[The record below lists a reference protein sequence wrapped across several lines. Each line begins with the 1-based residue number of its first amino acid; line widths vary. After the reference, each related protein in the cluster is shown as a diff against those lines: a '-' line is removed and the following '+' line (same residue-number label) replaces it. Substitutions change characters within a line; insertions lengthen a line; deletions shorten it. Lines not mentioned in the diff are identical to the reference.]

1 MFGAIILVSILL
13 SIFSTSVMCYISMAT
28 PIGPWIAPTLVL
40 CALLLFNLFARRV
53 TSTALALAT
62 SAGSIG
68 GIMATA
74 FGFSYPALY
83 FLDPGLFNAWMMQP
97 IFFATVI
104 SALAFI
110 GGGLGIWIADW
121 CEDTLLVK
129 EQLAFPIGQ
138 LVYKTILAMSNQMRK
153 AYELVIGFA
162 GTMVFC
168 ILQDGVMRI
177 QSFIPKSLMMVDA
190 MKIGF
195 ISIPSIKL
203 DLFPLVWAIGFVTG
217 HVIAL
222 PLAVG
227 AVSRILFLDPLHRTI
242 WFCHL
247 TSMEFILAFCSGM
260 ILIGAVTSFIGLPKQ
275 MWRGIK
281 KMKSDFDTGTMLSG
295 NGFSRNMALEFG
307 CLLILFICFFSYFE
321 FSWLAQL
328 YMLVSTIICAYQIAA
343 IAGRIGMALVGRYAT
358 FVMVPGM
365 LLFGFNAIQL
375 VLISTLVEIC
385 GGVTTDVLFGRKLAQ
400 LAGIDRSLMKRY
412 QYFGLIISSL
422 IIGIVFWL
430 LVSHFQL
437 GSDQLFAQKAQ
448 GRQLLVA
455 VRQFDVYVLLIGA
468 LFGFLLQKIKVN
480 PALVFGGLLMPIN
493 LVVGLVLGGLC
504 TMCTSDKE
512 EWFPFWSGV
521 YAANSIWMLLQ
532 AIIA

>member
-1 MFGAIILVSILL
+1 MLVAIILVSIVL
-13 SIFSTSVMCYISMAT
+13 SIFSTAVMCYISMAT
-28 PIGPWIAPTLVL
+28 PIGPWIASTLVL
-40 CALLLFNLFARRV
+40 LAILLFNLFTRRV

-68 GIMATA
+68 GIIATG

-83 FLDPGLFNAWMMQP
+83 FLDPGLFNAWMTQP
-97 IFFATVI
+97 IFFVSII

-121 CEDTLLVK
+121 CEETLLVK
-129 EQLAFPIGQ
+129 EHLAFPIGQ
-138 LVYKTILAMSNQMRK
+138 LVHRTILAMSNQMRK

-162 GTMVFC
+162 GTMIFC
-168 ILQDGVMRI
+168 VLQDGVMRI
-177 QSFIPKSLMMVDA
+177 PSVIPKSLMMVNA
-190 MKIGF
+190 MKVGF
-195 ISIPSIKL
+195 INIPAVRL
-203 DLFPLVWAIGFVTG
+203 DLFPLVWAIGFITG
-217 HVIAL
+217 HVIAI

-227 AVSRILFLDPLHRTI
+227 AVSRILFVDPLHRTS

-247 TSMEFILAFCSGM
+247 TSVEFILAFCSGM

-281 KMKSDFDTGTMLSG
+281 KMKSDFDAGTMLSG

-307 CLLILFICFFSYFE
+307 VLLVLFVLFFSYFE
-321 FSWLAQL
+321 FSWTAQI

-365 LLFGFNAIQL
+365 LLFGFNAVQL
-375 VLISTLVEIC
+375 VLISTLVEVC

-412 QYFGLIISSL
+412 QYFGLLISSL

-430 LVSHFQL
+430 LVSRFQL

-455 VRQFDVYVLLIGA
+455 VRQFDPYVLLIGA

>member
-1 MFGAIILVSILL
+1 MFGAIIVVSILL
-13 SIFSTSVMCYISMAT
+13 SIFSTAVMCYISMAT

-40 CALLLFNLFARRV
+40 CALLLFNLFTRRV

-74 FGFSYPALY
+74 VGFSYPAFY
-83 FLDPGLFNAWMMQP
+83 FLDPALFNAWMAQP
-97 IFFATVI
+97 IFFVSI
-104 SALAFI
+104 VSALAFI

-138 LVYKTILAMSNQMRK
+138 LVYKTIAAMSNQMRK
-153 AYELVIGFA
+153 AYELIVGFV
-162 GTMVFC
+162 GTMIFC
-168 ILQDGVMRI
+168 MLQDGVMRI
-177 QSFIPKSLMMVDA
+177 QSLIPKSVMMVNA
-190 MKIGF
+190 MKVGF
-195 ISIPSIKL
+195 ITIPTIKL
-203 DLFPLVWAIGFVTG
+203 DLFPLYWAIGFVTG

-227 AVSRILFLDPLHRTI
+227 AISRILFLDPLHKTA

-260 ILIGAVTSFIGLPKQ
+260 ILIGAITSFIGLPKQ
-275 MWRGIK
+275 LWRGIK
-281 KMKSDFDTGTMLSG
+281 KMKSDFTAGTMLTG
-295 NGFSRNMALEFG
+295 NGLSRNMALEFG
-307 CLLILFICFFSYFE
+307 FFLVLFVCFFSYFE
-321 FSWLAQL
+321 FSWLAQC

-385 GGVTTDVLFGRKLAQ
+385 GGVTTDVLFGRKLAS

-412 QYFGLIISSL
+412 QYFGLVVSSL
-422 IIGIVFWL
+422 IIGVVFWF

-455 VRQFDVYVLLIGA
+455 VRQFDPYVLLIGM
-468 LFGFLLQKIKVN
+468 LFGFILQKIKIN

-504 TMCTSDKE
+504 TLCTSDKE
-512 EWFPFWSGV
+512 AWFPFWSGV

-532 AIIA
+532 AIMA

>member
-1 MFGAIILVSILL
+1 MFGAIIIVSILL

-40 CALLLFNLFARRV
+40 CGLLLFNLFSRRV
-53 TSTALALAT
+53 TSTSLALAT

-83 FLDPGLFNAWMMQP
+83 FLDPGLFNTWMTYP
-97 IFFATVI
+97 IFFATII

-138 LVYKTILAMSNQMRK
+138 LVHKTILAMSNQMRK

-162 GTMVFC
+162 GTMIFC
-168 ILQDGVMRI
+168 MLQDGVMRVP
-177 QSFIPKSLMMVDA
+177 SFIPKSLMMVNA
-190 MKIGF
+190 MKVGF
-195 ISIPSIKL
+195 INIPTIKL

-217 HVIAL
+217 HVIAI

-227 AVSRILFLDPLHRTI
+227 AVSRILFLDPLHRTS

-275 MWRGIK
+275 IWRGIK
-281 KMKSDFDTGTMLSG
+281 KMKLDFDAGTMLSG

-307 CLLILFICFFSYFE
+307 LLLILFILFFSYFE
-321 FSWLAQL
+321 FSWLAQF

-365 LLFGFNAIQL
+365 LLFGFNAVQL

-455 VRQFDVYVLLIGA
+455 VRQFDPYVLLIGA
-468 LFGFLLQKIKVN
+468 LFGFLLQKIKIN

-532 AIIA
+532 AIMA